1 MTIPSTSVGIDVSKA
16 VLDVFSARHGAT
28 RVANET
34 RAIAA
39 FVAAL
44 DADSFVVFEATG
56 SYDARLRRALE
67 AAGIRFARVNPEH
80 ARAFA
85 RATGRRAKTDAVD
98 ARMLADLGARLAP
111 PVAEPLDPARADL
124 ARLDRRRD
132 QLVAMRVAER
142 VRRAECDDE
151 VCRADLDDHL
161 AHLDRAIAAIETHIA
176 AAVKAD
182 ADLARLARRLR
193 SVPGVG
199 PVVAARLLAALPELG
214 RRSPKTIASLAG
226 LAPHADDSGGR
237 HGRRVVS
244 GGRRRVREALY
255 MAALAAARGK
265 TRLAD
270 FYRSLR
276 DAGKPAKLA
285 LLALARKLVVILNA
299 VVRDDSEFRSA

>member
-1 MTIPSTSVGIDVSKA
+1 MTIPSASVGIDVSKT
-16 VLDVFSARHGAT
+16 VLDVFSARRGTT
-28 RVANET
+28 RVANRVE
-34 RAIAA
+34 AIAA
-39 FVAAL
+39 FVASL
-44 DADSFVVFEATG
+44 EPDAFVVFEATG
-56 SYDARLRRALE
+56 SYDARLCRALE

-98 ARMLADLGARLAP
+98 ARMLADLGTRLAP
-111 PVAEPLDPARADL
+111 PAAEAVDPARAAL

-142 VRRAECDDE
+142 VRLAECDDD
-151 VCRADLDDHL
+151 VCRADLEDHI
-161 AHLDRAIAAIETHIA
+161 AHLDRAIAAIEARIA

-182 ADLARLARRLR
+182 ARLTRLARRLR

-214 RRSPKTIASLAG
+214 HRSPKTIASLAG

-265 TRLAD
+265 TRLAA
-270 FYRSLR
+270 FYRTLR

-285 LLALARKLVVILNA
+285 LLAVARKLVVILNA
-299 VVRDDSEFRSA
+299 VVRDDQDFRTA